1 MWFIFTI
8 CTILAWS
15 GSDIFSKLG
24 SLPDDK
30 HSHLKMLVAVGFV
43 MGLHAIYQV
52 TLGGVQYSLYNFFAY
67 MPVSAMYIISMMFG
81 YIGLRYI
88 ELSISSPICNS
99 SGAMV
104 AILCF
109 IFLGERLSP
118 LALTAVILI
127 SAGIF
132 LLAVI
137 EKKEGEEHRKKLADP
152 NAIKYQ
158 RGLLAILFPV
168 LYLIIDA
175 MGTFLDGLFLGFSLP
190 LGFYRGVSSDT
201 VEIICNISYEFTF
214 LIVGIVAAIYLFGV
228 KKEKINVKNDKF
240 KLIAAC
246 FETLGQFTY
255 VFALSGNT
263 AVAAPAIGSY
273 TVFSVIWSHI
283 FLKERLTKKQYFV
296 IAMVLVGVIMLAFL
310 DI

>member
-15 GSDIFSKLG
+15 GSDLFSKIG
-24 SLPDDK
+24 SRPDDK
-30 HSHLKMLVAVGFV
+30 HSHLKMLMAVGLV
-43 MGLHAIYQV
+43 MGIHAIWQV
-52 TLGGVQYSLYNFFAY
+52 TIGGVEYSLFNFIAY

-99 SGAMV
+99 SGALV
-104 AILCF
+104 AIMCF
-109 IFLGERLSP
+109 VFLGDTMSP
-118 LALTAVILI
+118 LARLAVTLI
-127 SAGIF
+127 SVGIIR
-132 LLAVI
+132 LAVI
-137 EKKEGEEHRKKLADP
+137 EKKEGEEQRALHINP
-152 NAIKYQ
+152 NSIKYE

-175 MGTFLDGLFLGFSLP
+175 MGTFLDGMYFDFALP
-190 LGFYRGVSSDT
+190 RWFYQGVTEET
-201 VEIICNISYEFTF
+201 VEVVCNISYEFTF
-214 LIVGIVAAIYLFGV
+214 MIVGIICAIYVLGI
-228 KKEKINVKNDKF
+228 KKESLSAGRDKF

-263 AVAAPAIGSY
+263 IIAAPAIGSY
-273 TVFSVIWSHI
+273 TIFSVLWSHI
-283 FLKERLTKKQYFV
+283 FLKEKLTKKQYAV
-296 IAMVLVGVIMLAFL
+296 ISMVLAGVVMLAFL